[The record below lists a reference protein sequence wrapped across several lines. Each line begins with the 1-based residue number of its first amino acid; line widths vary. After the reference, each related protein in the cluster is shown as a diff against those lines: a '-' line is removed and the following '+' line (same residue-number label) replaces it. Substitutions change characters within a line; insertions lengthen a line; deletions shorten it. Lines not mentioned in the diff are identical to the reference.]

1 MRISY
6 ERIVHYVF
14 HHHISIIVAATV
26 LSVASGFF
34 AAKLRIKADSADL
47 LPDDYVSVQELNRIK
62 ARVGGIGPLMV
73 IVISDDLGSAVDFM
87 HTLAD
92 SLEGNP
98 LISSVIRGK
107 NSEFLSKNRLLYMD
121 LDDLQEIHDRVDE
134 HIELQKL
141 KRSPLYF
148 ALDDEEEEEGLDFSD
163 LEEKYSAYNLSGFD
177 RDYYLTE
184 EKNGVILRLYPSGV
198 ITDRE
203 FTDTLFRSL
212 DRTIAAIGPERFHP
226 SLVCN
231 YKGSHKNAAHQ
242 YKVVVKDLRST
253 ALLAFLGVLLLMSF
267 HFRQLLSPLFI
278 IVPLLMSLSW
288 TFGLTYL
295 VIHNLNQITV
305 CLFAILFGLGIDFGI
320 HIFARYR
327 EARRRGMDT
336 EDALVETVVHTGSA
350 LTTTAVTT
358 SVAFFSLLFS
368 DFKGFSEFGF
378 IVGTGILFSLVAMLV
393 VCPAFIVLAERFH
406 VIRLQQRSVPE
417 HLLRRGRYPVPVLTL
432 VLGLLATAYS
442 VYHTMR
448 PTVSFDPFELDYVT
462 KLEFEYDFKKLRP
475 ELPNTGPR
483 ANIPEELKETRSPA
497 IVLTESREQAMAVV
511 EAVERIKAEG
521 GDQSTIK
528 SVKSV
533 YSALP
538 DQQPEKLEI
547 IDRIRHLIEGSEDL
561 IDEEEMARVD
571 SLRQYLDVGELTLQD
586 LPVDMTK
593 SFSSK
598 EGDILDFVM
607 INASVALRD
616 GRNAMKFAEEIA
628 QIQTPSGDTFYA
640 SSSHIIFAEMLKLM
654 LDDGI
659 KAVGLTL
666 LVVSIVLLIDLR
678 NLVDAALVLT
688 PLLTALA
695 WVTGFMYLLDFK
707 FNIYNIVAFP
717 TIIGMGIDNAVHI
730 FHRYREAG
738 RGSLRLV
745 LRTTGL
751 ALVATTLTTMVG
763 FAGLVPASH
772 PALYWIGTVT
782 LFGLGCAFISAVT
795 LLPALLQLRE
805 RLSH

>member
-1 MRISY
+1 
-6 ERIVHYVF
+6 
-14 HHHISIIVAATV
+14 
-26 LSVASGFF
+26 
-34 AAKLRIKADSADL
+34 
-47 LPDDYVSVQELNRIK
+47 
-62 ARVGGIGPLMV
+62 
-73 IVISDDLGSAVDFM
+73 
-87 HTLAD
+87 
-92 SLEGNP
+92 
-98 LISSVIRGK
+98 
-107 NSEFLSKNRLLYMD
+107 
-121 LDDLQEIHDRVDE
+121 
-134 HIELQKL
+134 
-141 KRSPLYF
+141 
-148 ALDDEEEEEGLDFSD
+148 
-163 LEEKYSAYNLSGFD
+163 
-177 RDYYLTE
+177 
-184 EKNGVILRLYPSGV
+184 
-198 ITDRE
+198 
-203 FTDTLFRSL
+203 
-212 DRTIAAIGPERFHP
+212 
-226 SLVCN
+226 
-231 YKGSHKNAAHQ
+231 
-242 YKVVVKDLRST
+242 
-253 ALLAFLGVLLLMSF
+253 MSF

-327 EARRRGMDT
+327 EARRRGKDT

-358 SVAFFSLLFS
+358 SVAFFSLMFS

-378 IVGTGILFSLVAMLV
+378 IVGIGILFSLVAMLV

-417 HLLRRGRYPVPVLTL
+417 HLLRRGRYPVPALTL
-432 VLGLLATAYS
+432 ALGLLATLYS

-448 PTVSFDPFELDYVT
+448 PVVSFDPFQLDLHSELQ
-462 KLEFEYDFKKLRP
+462 FEYDFKKLRP
-475 ELPNTGPR
+475 ELPNTGPQ
-483 ANIPEELKETRSPA
+483 ANIPEKLKETRSPA

-511 EAVERIKAEG
+511 GAVERIKAER
-521 GDQSTIK
+521 GDRSTIK

-538 DQQPEKLEI
+538 DQQSEKLELI
-547 IDRIRHLIEGSEDL
+547 ERIRRLIDDSESL
-561 IDEEEMARVD
+561 IDEEETARVD

-616 GRNAMKFAEEIA
+616 GRNAIRFAEEIG

-666 LVVSIVLLIDLR
+666 LVVSLVLLIDLR
-678 NLVDAALVLT
+678 NFVDAVLVLT

-695 WVTGFMYLLDFK
+695 WVTGFMYLFDFK
-707 FNIYNIVAFP
+707 LNIYNMVAFP

-730 FHRYREAG
+730 FHRYRESG

-805 RLSH
+805 RLGRRTKKKGPLYMSRPFRCFPVVFYLGSYLEFKLERETGLEPATTTLATWSSTN